1 MKMLD
6 ITVKTIVRSL
16 FSKGSKML
24 SEFLPRF
31 QLRYSES
38 PQKGVS
44 LILISIFLFS
54 CPGCSIFKGA
64 TRESDN
70 SSVAFSE
77 DKTEDESDSFF
88 ETERKK
94 QKELAEMV
102 ANTGSQ
108 NKKRKVR
115 RGDDFLLSDKAK
127 EIYANTE
134 R

>member
-1 MKMLD
+1 M
-6 ITVKTIVRSL
+6 
-16 FSKGSKML
+16 
-24 SEFLPRF
+24 
-31 QLRYSES
+31 
-38 PQKGVS
+38 
-44 LILISIFLFS
+44 ISIFLFS